1 MMMNYMD
8 PLAGMYQDYDRY
20 VRTAEAEGK
29 KPVSLWKF
37 ALGTSKVAHRT
48 ISSTML

>member
-8 PLAGMYQDYDRY
+8 PLAGMYQDNDRY

-37 ALGTSKVAHRT
+37 ALGNF
-48 ISSTML
+48 

>member
-8 PLAGMYQDYDRY
+8 PLAEIYQDYDRY
-20 VRTAEAEGK
+20 ARTAEAEGK

-37 ALGTSKVAHRT
+37 ALGNF
-48 ISSTML
+48 

>member
-20 VRTAEAEGK
+20 ARTAEAEGK

-37 ALGTSKVAHRT
+37 ALGNF
-48 ISSTML
+48 

>member
-8 PLAGMYQDYDRY
+8 QLAGMYQDYDRY

-37 ALGTSKVAHRT
+37 ALGNF
-48 ISSTML
+48 

>member
-29 KPVSLWKF
+29 KPVSPVSYTHLF
-37 ALGTSKVAHRT
+37 
-48 ISSTML
+48 SSASYS

>member
-8 PLAGMYQDYDRY
+8 PLAGMYRDYDRY

-29 KPVSLWKF
+29 NPVSLWKF
-37 ALGTSKVAHRT
+37 ALGNF
-48 ISSTML
+48 

>member
-1 MMMNYMD
+1 MMMIYMD

-37 ALGTSKVAHRT
+37 ALGNF
-48 ISSTML
+48 

>member
-29 KPVSLWKF
+29 KPYHFGNLLW
-37 ALGTSKVAHRT
+37 ATSKSCHRT

>member
-8 PLAGMYQDYDRY
+8 SLAGMYQDYDRY

-37 ALGTSKVAHRT
+37 ALGNF
-48 ISSTML
+48 

>member
-1 MMMNYMD
+1 MMNYYYTD
-8 PLAGMYQDYDRY
+8 PLAGMYQDYDRH

-37 ALGTSKVAHRT
+37 ALGNF
-48 ISSTML
+48 